1 MKQVLNFV
9 KLFLVILLVSFTSCT
24 NDLAPKT
31 TDFNFSFTLPQY
43 DINPRSSTESTS
55 NQISDLQKW
64 IINAQIE
71 TSEKVLQNITQEGTS
86 GQTITI
92 HFENI
97 QVSQN
102 VRIDIELTPKG
113 EEKPSYKGTSE
124 WFITKK
130 GSNKI
135 HITLKKIQ
143 YEIIPD
149 DDNDTG
155 TDDKPEIIIDAAVPQ
170 ITTQPENV
178 IEIVTENS
186 GELISMP
193 LSVAAQSTDN
203 GTLSFVWQE
212 KNVDNNIWENSTIN
226 YR

>member
-1 MKQVLNFV
+1 MKQVFKLVN
-9 KLFLVILLVSFTSCT
+9 LFLVVLLLSFTSCT
-24 NDLAPKT
+24 NDLSEKNPEIS
-31 TDFNFSFTLPQY
+31 FSFTLPQET
-43 DINPRSSTESTS
+43 ISSRSTEE
-55 NQISDLQKW
+55 NSDFSQW

-178 IEIVTENS
+178 IEIVTVNS
-186 GELISMP
+186 GEHIPMQ
-193 LSVAAQSTDN
+193 LSVTAQSTDN

-212 KNVDNNIWENSTIN
+212 KNVDNNIWEN
-226 YR
+226 